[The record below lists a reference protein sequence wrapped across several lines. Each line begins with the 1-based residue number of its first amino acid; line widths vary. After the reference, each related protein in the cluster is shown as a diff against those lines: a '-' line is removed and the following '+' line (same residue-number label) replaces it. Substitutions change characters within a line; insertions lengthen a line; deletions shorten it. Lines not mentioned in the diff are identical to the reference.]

1 MKLNEFLTELR
12 KAVNEASNALQEK
25 NMEMLSKYFTN
36 RKVSDSETICV
47 PKTVRM
53 DYPVATEDGKVEI
66 KRVDVPL
73 ISLVPVTNS
82 KVEKATFSID
92 FQMDDEDG
100 DVKVSFP
107 KKRFGEVQHLSHLEF
122 TITPDEVPEGIA
134 TIINKYNS
142 TIQNQIEE

>member
-12 KAVNEASNALQEK
+12 KAVNEASSVLQEK
-25 NMEMLSKYFTN
+25 NMELLSKYFVN
-36 RKVSDSETICV
+36 RKLSDTETVCV

-53 DYPVATEDGKVEI
+53 DYPVATEDGSVHM

-73 ISLVPVTNS
+73 ISLIPMTNS

-107 KKRFGEVQHLSHLEF
+107 KKRFGEVQHLSHLEL
-122 TITPDEVPEGIA
+122 TITPDEVPEGIVN
-134 TIINKYNS
+134 IISKYNS
-142 TIQNQIEE
+142 MIQNQIEE

>member
-1 MKLNEFLTELR
+1 MEL
-12 KAVNEASNALQEK
+12 
-25 NMEMLSKYFTN
+25 LSKYFTN

-47 PKTVRM
+47 PKT
-53 DYPVATEDGKVEI
+53 
-66 KRVDVPL
+66 
-73 ISLVPVTNS
+73 
-82 KVEKATFSID
+82 KVEKATFSVD
-92 FQMDDEDG
+92 FQMDDENG
-100 DVKVSFP
+100 EVSVSFP

>member
-12 KAVNEASNALQEK
+12 KAVNEASNVLQEK
-25 NMEMLSKYFTN
+25 NMELLSKYFTN

-47 PKTVRM
+47 PKTIRM
-53 DYPVATEDGKVEI
+53 DYPVATEDGNVEI
-66 KRVDVPL
+66 KHADVPL
-73 ISLVPVTNS
+73 ISLVPITSS
-82 KVEKATFSID
+82 KVEKATFSVD
-92 FQMDDEDG
+92 FQMDDENG
-100 DVKVSFP
+100 EVSVSFP